1 MEKEPSKKNFRED
14 SWQRAREIT
23 SPKPLPPALMM
34 SSNNNIPGNRRTRR
48 YRQNFTTEER
58 IAILSR
64 VREVGVLKAA
74 IEFNADKH
82 VIMKWIKAV
91 NTVDKWQK
99 THEDI
104 PQQAKQVSDK
114 QEQAQQTSI
123 PFEEPEEN
131 HVELVK
137 SEPVVDAEPE
147 ISLPVEQVE
156 EPEPVTAEIKEEA
169 KIQELAQEEI
179 HKAKTE
185 NRKEKAPT
193 FVKKQKLKIAAPVQK
208 THKVPRSRV
217 VKNENENLLEVVE
230 PLYFSN
236 GTSDLDLKLKIEN
249 TILKDKLQAV
259 ITQVENLKA
268 VIAGFM

>member
-217 VKNENENLLEVVE
+217 VKNENVNLLEVVE